1 VDFNHVTLS
10 DENDK
15 PLRSINDVVLD
26 VSNLVTALDRA
37 EDRIETVHVVGSDYL
52 TLTTGDKT
60 IPASEFGDHL
70 ESEGHS
76 VHQIDVLE
84 ERDFAE

>member
-1 VDFNHVTLS
+1 MKTTN
-10 DENDK
+10 
-15 PLRSINDVVLD
+15 RSVRSTMSSWMSV
-26 VSNLVTALDRA
+26 NLVTALDRA